1 MILSRHEYY
10 VEVSQLS
17 HVQLKMSLQRLRR
30 VRNDARLFHLVG
42 NEISTVRLLVSSHQF
57 QKFVQRSLP
66 RLRSWNRTC
75 TSLFERTV
83 QCCLPDQTFRTS
95 GTVVCKLRKPLFPAF
110 LTTFRAPFCVSIV
123 SKYSKVADCCSCGG
137 VAITT
142 VGDWS
147 RCFQQ
152 GWIGWIE
159 RTCVSVEREVPVV
172 KVFARCERLWLSDS
186 HVLWARFR
194 HRLSHRS
201 HSFRESCHCCVHRS
215 ARRLLTNFFHSCSE
229 LLELTSQ
236 HLNFLSG
243 CHHHSTPQFQD
254 NMLRYHARVGN
265 NTHRVQVRCAQWM
278 MRAIFS

>member
-1 MILSRHEYY
+1 MFEMMHAFFTWSGTGSVPFASSYRLTSSRNSFR
-10 VEVSQLS
+10 EVFHVFDLGAELVRHDLNEQSRAAFLIRRSVHQAQLS
-17 HVQLKMSLQRLRR
+17 VSF
-30 VRNDARLFHLVG
+30 D
-42 NEISTVRLLVSSHQF
+42 TVVSS
-57 QKFVQRSLP
+57 
-66 RLRSWNRTC
+66 
-75 TSLFERTV
+75 
-83 QCCLPDQTFRTS
+83 
-95 GTVVCKLRKPLFPAF
+95 FPHD
-110 LTTFRAPFCVSIV
+110 FRAPFCVSIV

-172 KVFARCERLWLSDS
+172 KVSARCERLWLSDS

-236 HLNFLSG
+236 HLNCLSG
-243 CHHHSTPQFQD
+243 CHHHSAPQFQD

-265 NTHRVQVRCAQWM
+265 NTHPFKCAVHNG
-278 MRAIFS
+278 